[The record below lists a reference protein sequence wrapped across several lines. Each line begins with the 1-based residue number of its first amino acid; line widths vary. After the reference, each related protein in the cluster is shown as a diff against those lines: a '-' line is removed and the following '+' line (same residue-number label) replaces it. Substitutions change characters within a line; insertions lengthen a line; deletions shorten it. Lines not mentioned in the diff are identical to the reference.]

1 MLMMVMI
8 MVSIIIPVLNEEKN
22 IEKSLI
28 QFNGLKGDKE
38 IIVVDGGSSDS
49 TKQIAER
56 FAKVVLSERGR
67 ANQMNKGAAKA
78 RGDILWFVHL
88 DSIINED
95 SIEKIQLAIDEKYV
109 GGGFLLKFY
118 DYDTL
123 FMKYISTTSNLR
135 AKYLGL
141 YFGDQGIFVRRD
153 VFEGVGGYPR
163 QEIMEDWELSL
174 LIKKVGKL
182 KLINTTI
189 GTSARRFKNG
199 GQLKTHLL
207 MHKIKLMYLLGT
219 PTDKLAK
226 IYKDVR

>member
-28 QFNGLKGDKE
+28 QFNRLKGDKE
-38 IIVVDGGSSDS
+38 IIVVDGGSNDN
-49 TKQIAER
+49 TRQIAKR
-56 FAKVVLSERGR
+56 FAKVVLSEKGR
-67 ANQMNKGAAKA
+67 ANQMNKGAAKT
-78 RGDILWFVHL
+78 RGNILWFVHL
-88 DSIINED
+88 DSIISEA

-109 GGGFLLKFY
+109 GGGFSLKFY

-141 YFGDQGIFVRRD
+141 YFGDQGIFIRRD
-153 VFEGVGGYPR
+153 VFEGIGGYPR

-174 LIKKVGKL
+174 LMKKMGKL

-207 MHKIKLMYLLGT
+207 MHKIKLLYLLGT

>member
-1 MLMMVMI
+1 MMVMI

-28 QFNGLKGDKE
+28 QFNRLKGDKE
-38 IIVVDGGSSDS
+38 IIVVDGGSNDN
-49 TKQIAER
+49 TRQIAKR
-56 FAKVVLSERGR
+56 FAKVVLSEKGR
-67 ANQMNKGAAKA
+67 ANQMNKGAAKT
-78 RGDILWFVHL
+78 RGNILWFVHL
-88 DSIINED
+88 DSIISEA

-109 GGGFLLKFY
+109 GGGFSLKFY

-141 YFGDQGIFVRRD
+141 YFGDQGIFIRRD
-153 VFEGVGGYPR
+153 VFEGIGGYPR

-174 LIKKVGKL
+174 LMKKMGKL

-207 MHKIKLMYLLGT
+207 MHKIKLLYLLGT

>member
-1 MLMMVMI
+1 MMVMI

-28 QFNGLKGDKE
+28 QFNRLKGDKE
-38 IIVVDGGSSDS
+38 IIVVDGGSSDN
-49 TKQIAER
+49 TRQIAER
-56 FAKVVLSERGR
+56 FAKVVLSEKGR
-67 ANQMNKGAAKA
+67 ANQMNKGAAKV

-88 DSIINED
+88 DSIINEE

-109 GGGFLLKFY
+109 GGGFSLKFY

-153 VFEGVGGYPR
+153 IFEGIGGYPR

-174 LIKKVGKL
+174 LMKKMGKL

-207 MHKIKLMYLLGT
+207 MHKIKLLYLLGT

>member
-1 MLMMVMI
+1 MMVMI

-153 VFEGVGGYPR
+153 VFESVGGYPR
-163 QEIMEDWELSL
+163 QEIMEDWEFSL
-174 LIKKVGKL
+174 LMKKMGKL

>member
-1 MLMMVMI
+1 

-28 QFNGLKGDKE
+28 QFNRLKGDKE
-38 IIVVDGGSSDS
+38 IIVVDGGSNDN
-49 TKQIAER
+49 TRQIAKR
-56 FAKVVLSERGR
+56 FAKVVLSEKGR
-67 ANQMNKGAAKA
+67 ANQMNKGAAKT
-78 RGDILWFVHL
+78 RGNILWFVHL
-88 DSIINED
+88 DSIISEA

-109 GGGFLLKFY
+109 GGGFSLKFY

-141 YFGDQGIFVRRD
+141 YFGDQGIFIRRD
-153 VFEGVGGYPR
+153 VFEGIGGYPR

-174 LIKKVGKL
+174 LMKKMGKL

-207 MHKIKLMYLLGT
+207 MHKIKLLYLLGT

>member
-1 MLMMVMI
+1 MMVMI

-28 QFNGLKGDKE
+28 QFNRLKGDKE
-38 IIVVDGGSSDS
+38 IIVVDGGSSDN
-49 TKQIAER
+49 TIQIAER
-56 FAKVVLSERGR
+56 FAKVVLSEKGR
-67 ANQMNKGAAKA
+67 SNQMNKGAAKS

-88 DSIINED
+88 DSIISEA

-109 GGGFLLKFY
+109 GGGFSLKFY
-118 DYDTL
+118 DYNTL

-153 VFEGVGGYPR
+153 VFEGVGGYPK

-174 LIKKVGKL
+174 LMKKMGKL

-207 MHKIKLMYLLGT
+207 MHKIKLLYLLGA

>member
-1 MLMMVMI
+1 MMVMI

>member
-1 MLMMVMI
+1 

-28 QFNGLKGDKE
+28 QFNRLKGDKE

-49 TKQIAER
+49 TKQIADR
-56 FAKVVLSERGR
+56 FAKVVLSEKGR

-78 RGDILWFVHL
+78 SGDILWFVHL

-109 GGGFLLKFY
+109 GGGFSLKFY

-163 QEIMEDWELSL
+163 QDIMEDWELSL
-174 LIKKVGKL
+174 LMKKMGKL

-207 MHKIKLMYLLGT
+207 MHKIKLLYLLGT

>member
-1 MLMMVMI
+1 

-28 QFNGLKGDKE
+28 QFNRLKGNKE
-38 IIVVDGGSSDS
+38 IIIVDGGSSDS

-88 DSIINED
+88 DSIVNEN

-109 GGGFLLKFY
+109 GGGFSLKFY

-153 VFEGVGGYPR
+153 VFEGVGGYPK

-174 LIKKVGKL
+174 LIKKMGKL

-207 MHKIKLMYLLGT
+207 MHKIKLLYLLGT

>member
-1 MLMMVMI
+1 MMVMI

-28 QFNGLKGDKE
+28 QFNRLKGDKE

-49 TKQIAER
+49 TKQIADR
-56 FAKVVLSERGR
+56 FAKVVLSEKGR

-78 RGDILWFVHL
+78 SGDILWFVHL

-109 GGGFLLKFY
+109 GGGFSLKFY

-163 QEIMEDWELSL
+163 QDIMEDWELSL
-174 LIKKVGKL
+174 LMKKMGKL

-207 MHKIKLMYLLGT
+207 MHKIKLLYLLGT

>member
-8 MVSIIIPVLNEEKN
+8 MISIIIPVLNEEKN

-28 QFNGLKGDKE
+28 QFNRLKGDKE
-38 IIVVDGGSSDS
+38 IIVVDGGSNDS
-49 TKQIAER
+49 TRQIAER

-67 ANQMNKGAAKA
+67 ANQMNKGAANA
-78 RGDILWFVHL
+78 RGNILWFVHL
-88 DSIINED
+88 DSIINEN

-109 GGGFLLKFY
+109 GGGFSLKFY

-141 YFGDQGIFVRRD
+141 YFGDQGIFIRRD
-153 VFEGVGGYPR
+153 VFEGVGGYPK

-174 LIKKVGKL
+174 LMKKMGKL

-207 MHKIKLMYLLGT
+207 MHKIKLMYLIGI